1 DTPREGAEPATLTDP
16 ACTGGGRSPAQPPP
30 AATSP
35 QGRRRPSGP
44 PPPLRAA
51 AAARRGHVP
60 RPPQPGGGHL
70 PPAYGSAPA
79 CPCGAAPGGRR
90 TEPRQ
95 PPRGPGRVGGPG
107 GGQDGAGAVPGPALA
122 ALPLHLHLRPEQ
134 QHPLRVQARGALQR
148 WDGHGRPP
156 AGPELPRRRWRAAGG
171 RAGAGRS
178 PPGAAVSAPLSWL
191 LADSVLGKKPAAGS
205 GAEQPRAGPSNSEG
219 AGKVS
224 LLKKVPA
231 LKDGDFTLAECT
243 AILLYLSRKYN
254 TPDHWYPSDIQKRAQ
269 VDEYLS
275 WHHANIRANAPK
287 TMWIKVLIP
296 LFTGQPLPSEK
307 LQEVMEGL
315 STSLKQFEERFLQ
328 DKAFIIGSEISL
340 ADLVAIVELM
350 QPVGVGCDIFEDRPR
365 LKEWRRRVEDA
376 VGKELF
382 FQAHEMILNIKEL
395 SNIQID
401 PQLKEHLAPVL
412 MKMLK

>member
-1 DTPREGAEPATLTDP
+1 MGLELYLDLLSQP
-16 ACTGGGRSPAQPPP
+16 CRSIYIF
-30 AATSP
+30 
-35 QGRRRPSGP
+35 
-44 PPPLRAA
+44 
-51 AAARRGHVP
+51 ARSNNIPFEFKHV
-60 RPPQPGGGHL
+60 
-70 PPAYGSAPA
+70 
-79 CPCGAAPGGRR
+79 
-90 TEPRQ
+90 
-95 PPRGPGRVGGPG
+95 
-107 GGQDGAGAVPGPALA
+107 
-122 ALPLHLHLRPEQ
+122 
-134 QHPLRVQARGALQR
+134 
-148 WDGHGRPP
+148 
-156 AGPELPRRRWRAAGG
+156 ELFK
-171 RAGAGRS
+171 
-178 PPGAAVSAPLSWL
+178 
-191 LADSVLGKKPAAGS
+191 DSVLGKKPAAGS

-254 TPDHWYPSDIQKRAQ
+254 TPDHWYPSDIQKRAR

-328 DKAFIIGSEISL
+328 DKAFIIGNEISL

-365 LKEWRRRVEDA
+365 LREWRRRVEDA

-395 SNIQID
+395 SNIQIY
-401 PQLKEHLAPVL
+401 PQLKEQLAPVL

>member
-1 DTPREGAEPATLTDP
+1 MFL
-16 ACTGGGRSPAQPPP
+16 
-30 AATSP
+30 
-35 QGRRRPSGP
+35 
-44 PPPLRAA
+44 
-51 AAARRGHVP
+51 
-60 RPPQPGGGHL
+60 
-70 PPAYGSAPA
+70 
-79 CPCGAAPGGRR
+79 
-90 TEPRQ
+90 
-95 PPRGPGRVGGPG
+95 
-107 GGQDGAGAVPGPALA
+107 
-122 ALPLHLHLRPEQ
+122 
-134 QHPLRVQARGALQR
+134 
-148 WDGHGRPP
+148 
-156 AGPELPRRRWRAAGG
+156 
-171 RAGAGRS
+171 
-178 PPGAAVSAPLSWL
+178 
-191 LADSVLGKKPAAGS
+191 
-205 GAEQPRAGPSNSEG
+205 GPSNSEG
-219 AGKVS
+219 ASKIS

-231 LKDGDFTLAECT
+231 LKDGDFTLAECST

-254 TPDHWYPSDIQKRAQ
+254 TPDHWYPSDIKKRAQ

-365 LKEWRRRVEDA
+365 LMEWRRRVEEA

-395 SNIQID
+395 RW
-401 PQLKEHLAPVL
+401 PQPPNNAYLNPLLISYMEYSEQMHSQ
-412 MKMLK
+412 

>member
-1 DTPREGAEPATLTDP
+1 MSPTASAQVEPKQKSNQNQESILQSANPDKPQTGLGSRAFPDTHLPAE
-16 ACTGGGRSPAQPPP
+16 SPE
-30 AATSP
+30 
-35 QGRRRPSGP
+35 
-44 PPPLRAA
+44 RAA
-51 AAARRGHVP
+51 
-60 RPPQPGGGHL
+60 
-70 PPAYGSAPA
+70 
-79 CPCGAAPGGRR
+79 
-90 TEPRQ
+90 
-95 PPRGPGRVGGPG
+95 
-107 GGQDGAGAVPGPALA
+107 
-122 ALPLHLHLRPEQ
+122 LHANHCMSQ
-134 QHPLRVQARGALQR
+134 
-148 WDGHGRPP
+148 
-156 AGPELPRRRWRAAGG
+156 
-171 RAGAGRS
+171 
-178 PPGAAVSAPLSWL
+178 
-191 LADSVLGKKPAAGS
+191 
-205 GAEQPRAGPSNSEG
+205 GPSNSEG
-219 AGKVS
+219 TGKVN

-254 TPDHWYPSDIQKRAQ
+254 TPDHWYPSDIQKRAR

-307 LQEVMEGL
+307 LQEVMDGL

-365 LKEWRRRVEDA
+365 LMEWRRRVEDA

-401 PQLKEHLAPVL
+401 PQLKEQLAPVL

>member
-1 DTPREGAEPATLTDP
+1 MRGGPGRQSRFSLPA
-16 ACTGGGRSPAQPPP
+16 GRA
-30 AATSP
+30 
-35 QGRRRPSGP
+35 GRRRMGLELYLDLLSQPCRSIYIF
-44 PPPLRAA
+44 
-51 AAARRGHVP
+51 ARSNNIPFEFKQV
-60 RPPQPGGGHL
+60 
-70 PPAYGSAPA
+70 
-79 CPCGAAPGGRR
+79 
-90 TEPRQ
+90 
-95 PPRGPGRVGGPG
+95 
-107 GGQDGAGAVPGPALA
+107 
-122 ALPLHLHLRPEQ
+122 
-134 QHPLRVQARGALQR
+134 
-148 WDGHGRPP
+148 
-156 AGPELPRRRWRAAGG
+156 ELFK
-171 RAGAGRS
+171 
-178 PPGAAVSAPLSWL
+178 
-191 LADSVLGKKPAAGS
+191 DSVLGKKPAAGS
-205 GAEQPRAGPSNSEG
+205 GEEPSRAGPSNSDR
-219 AGKVS
+219 ASKVS

-254 TPDHWYPSDIQKRAQ
+254 TPDHWYPSDIQKRAR

-287 TMWIKVLIP
+287 TMWIKLLIP
-296 LFTGQPLPSEK
+296 LITGQPLPAEK

-315 STSLKQFEERFLQ
+315 FASLKQFEERFLQ

-365 LKEWRRRVEDA
+365 LLAWRRRVEDA

-382 FQAHEMILNIKEL
+382 FQAHEMLLNIKEL

-401 PQLKEHLAPVL
+401 PQLKEHLTPLL

>member
-1 DTPREGAEPATLTDP
+1 MGSLSGIPPPPVRRWCFSGNWGPLGAVGTIPIASFSAARPGSVEVAARWRVLSLLRQRQSMFGDAGSQPKEEPLELGRQQKAGVS
-16 ACTGGGRSPAQPPP
+16 GGGRSPVWERDAEVR
-30 AATSP
+30 SP
-35 QGRRRPSGP
+35 EEAYPWSHPGGLSRQGPILPGEGEARPDLHSRAESAPGPWKLCLSRWEGRR
-44 PPPLRAA
+44 
-51 AAARRGHVP
+51 
-60 RPPQPGGGHL
+60 
-70 PPAYGSAPA
+70 GS
-79 CPCGAAPGGRR
+79 
-90 TEPRQ
+90 
-95 PPRGPGRVGGPG
+95 
-107 GGQDGAGAVPGPALA
+107 
-122 ALPLHLHLRPEQ
+122 
-134 QHPLRVQARGALQR
+134 
-148 WDGHGRPP
+148 
-156 AGPELPRRRWRAAGG
+156 
-171 RAGAGRS
+171 S
-178 PPGAAVSAPLSWL
+178 
-191 LADSVLGKKPAAGS
+191 
-205 GAEQPRAGPSNSEG
+205 GPSNSEG

-254 TPDHWYPSDIQKRAQ
+254 TPDHWYPSDIKKRAQ

-365 LKEWRRRVEDA
+365 LMEWRRRVEDA

>member
-1 DTPREGAEPATLTDP
+1 MGLELYLDLLSQP
-16 ACTGGGRSPAQPPP
+16 CRSIYIF
-30 AATSP
+30 
-35 QGRRRPSGP
+35 
-44 PPPLRAA
+44 
-51 AAARRGHVP
+51 ARSNNIPFEFKHV
-60 RPPQPGGGHL
+60 
-70 PPAYGSAPA
+70 
-79 CPCGAAPGGRR
+79 
-90 TEPRQ
+90 
-95 PPRGPGRVGGPG
+95 
-107 GGQDGAGAVPGPALA
+107 
-122 ALPLHLHLRPEQ
+122 
-134 QHPLRVQARGALQR
+134 
-148 WDGHGRPP
+148 
-156 AGPELPRRRWRAAGG
+156 ELFK
-171 RAGAGRS
+171 
-178 PPGAAVSAPLSWL
+178 
-191 LADSVLGKKPAAGS
+191 DSVLGKKPAAGS
-205 GAEQPRAGPSNSEG
+205 GAEQPRAGERRCGEVPSLGCAVPGPSNSEG

-365 LKEWRRRVEDA
+365 LMEWRRRVEDA

-395 SNIQID
+395 SNIQVD